1 MAGSPASRRAEL
13 ASPLLG
19 KPSGS
24 SSPRSFCGLLSGAS
38 FSWIGASLG
47 GRHGLSVALRLEG
60 GLARADAQFEQRRR
74 ERRGEPLLMSLLGV
88 FWPSL
93 ARAAA
98 YKLAADL
105 VRYVPPL
112 LLARLLS
119 RMHTCGPLEA
129 YSLAVGLP
137 LTTLAQ
143 ALLVNQY
150 FWHALRTGV
159 QVRGVLTA
167 AILRRALAYRRCER
181 ADGGRLANMISS
193 DCGRLNAA
201 CGSLNMVW
209 SAPLQL
215 CLALAMLWNALGQP
229 VLGGA
234 AVMLL
239 LWPVAMDLQKQL
251 GRHGRH
257 RQQSGPFSGIQQ
269 VDAYMR
275 DSLTI
280 CPPMPRMSSP
290 GPRRRPAS
298 FRISWPVG

>member
-13 ASPLLG
+13 MSPLLG

-60 GLARADAQFEQRRR
+60 GLARSDAQFEERRR
-74 ERRGEPLLMSLLGV
+74 KRRGEPLLMSLLGV
-88 FWPSL
+88 FWPSM

-105 VRYVPPL
+105 LRYVPPL

-239 LWPVAMDLQKQL
+239 LWPV
-251 GRHGRH
+251 
-257 RQQSGPFSGIQQ
+257 Q
-269 VDAYMR
+269 V
-275 DSLTI
+275 SVTLI
-280 CPPMPRMSSP
+280 RMS
-290 GPRRRPAS
+290 A
-298 FRISWPVG
+298 IDEDDC

>member
-13 ASPLLG
+13 MSPLLG

-105 VRYVPPL
+105 LRYVPPL

-239 LWPVAMDLQKQL
+239 LWPV
-251 GRHGRH
+251 
-257 RQQSGPFSGIQQ
+257 Q
-269 VDAYMR
+269 VSVPLMR
-275 DSLTI
+275 TLAIDEDDRLY
-280 CPPMPRMSSP
+280 SP
-290 GPRRRPAS
+290 LIATH
-298 FRISWPVG
+298 

>member
-1 MAGSPASRRAEL
+1 VSNQSDGAGYVI
-13 ASPLLG
+13 
-19 KPSGS
+19 GS
-24 SSPRSFCGLLSGAS
+24 AGDVRGGADD
-38 FSWIGASLG
+38 FIDGADDVIGSTGDIIG
-47 GRHGLSVALRLEG
+47 GTSDVIGVG
-60 GLARADAQFEQRRR
+60 GAAPVVRTKS
-74 ERRGEPLLMSLLGV
+74 LLMSLLGV

-105 VRYVPPL
+105 LRYVPPL

-215 CLALAMLWNALGQP
+215 CLALLQPLRHLIILPVSVLCLGPDPQGTKD
-229 VLGGA
+229 V
-234 AVMLL
+234 
-239 LWPVAMDLQKQL
+239 
-251 GRHGRH
+251 
-257 RQQSGPFSGIQQ
+257 
-269 VDAYMR
+269 
-275 DSLTI
+275 
-280 CPPMPRMSSP
+280 
-290 GPRRRPAS
+290 
-298 FRISWPVG
+298 

>member
-1 MAGSPASRRAEL
+1 MCVSQQQHRTLSISQITEQYLMPICTGDTPVLAGSPASRRAEL

-60 GLARADAQFEQRRR
+60 GLARSDAQFEERRR
-74 ERRGEPLLMSLLGV
+74 KRRGEPLLMSLLGV
-88 FWPSL
+88 FWPSM

-105 VRYVPPL
+105 LRYVPPL

-239 LWPVAMDLQKQL
+239 LWPV
-251 GRHGRH
+251 
-257 RQQSGPFSGIQQ
+257 Q
-269 VDAYMR
+269 V
-275 DSLTI
+275 SVTLI
-280 CPPMPRMSSP
+280 RMS
-290 GPRRRPAS
+290 A
-298 FRISWPVG
+298 IDEDDC